1 MKYYI
6 SKTLA
11 NSTVKALRPKVE
23 EALKA
28 EGFGVLTEID
38 LQAVM
43 KAKLDKDYLPHII
56 LGACSPVYADKVLS
70 IDPNMSTLLPCNVT
84 LRELETGGVEVI
96 ARQNEQ
102 NGADGPSHNRQQRA
116 ETDLGVI
123 TLFQRFLFRFGQ
135 QFDLP
140 CFGFY

>member
-11 NSTVKALRPKVE
+11 NTTVKALRPKVE

-43 KAKLDKDYLPHII
+43 KAKLNKDYLPHII
-56 LGACSPVYADKVLS
+56 LGACSPVYADQVLN

-84 LRELETGGVEVI
+84 LRGLENGGVEVSAVAPLVAMMPVGNKEI
-96 ARQNEQ
+96 EQ
-102 NGADGPSHNRQQRA
+102 PAKEINDKLTR
-116 ETDLGVI
+116 VI
-123 TLFQRFLFRFGQ
+123 ENL
-135 QFDLP
+135 
-140 CFGFY
+140 